1 LAVEGPE
8 PPPPDDEPGDGPD
21 WVALGGMVAEALAQV
36 ATAQL
41 AAEDAGRGLTA
52 LAERIREYE
61 EAA

>member
-1 LAVEGPE
+1 MLDDKQAAE
-8 PPPPDDEPGDGPD
+8 PDPAPVD

-52 LAERIREYE
+52 LADRIREYE
-61 EAA
+61 QAA